1 MVRRRPIQQ
10 YHCSLCAGLFPQRER
25 LWWSRTASLAGLLLS
40 PASAPWP
47 PRGLGGGGA
56 MLPPSF
62 FSRICCWVFG
72 PRPATR
78 CLAGPAGLS
87 PESFDGHT
95 GNFAGVFL
103 SSPVGR
109 CPAVPYDVVGRIQ
122 GPRVV
127 FQTSRNW
134 TSDCRVTTVGSG
146 RFVSPTTV
154 VTRWI
159 ARYVGPDGRMVRVR
173 GTDVFQRI

>member
-1 MVRRRPIQQ
+1 MPQQ
-10 YHCSLCAGLFPQRER
+10 ASGYQRACDSCVYAALRNDGQLGMRHRLAVIGSLCLPSAHRKRIVAAFFLLLVSVAG
-25 LWWSRTASLAGLLLS
+25 SLAQGLQ
-40 PASAPWP
+40 PAVWQGQ
-47 PRGLGGGGA
+47 RGSVLKV
-56 MLPPSF
+56 LTVDP
-62 FSRICCWVFG
+62 
-72 PRPATR
+72 T
-78 CLAGPAGLS
+78 
-87 PESFDGHT
+87 T

-103 SSPVGR
+103 SSPVGP
-109 CPAVPYDVVGRIQ
+109 CPAVPYDAVGRIQ